1 MILIMQTPGGHAYHC
16 FRKSLLY
23 HFCVDISW
31 VTFRDRLMSK
41 FQGNFS
47 GVIYLLRGLD
57 STMNKTAFWNILH
70 KWAGKRR
77 ECLWNKLLFCFEI
90 GYHIA

>member
-1 MILIMQTPGGHAYHC
+1 MDIL
-16 FRKSLLY
+16 
-23 HFCVDISW
+23 W
-31 VTFRDRLMSK
+31 VAFSDRLMSK

-57 STMNKTAFWNILH
+57 FTMNKTAFWNILH

-77 ECLWNKLLFCFEI
+77 EYFWNKLQFCFET
-90 GYHIA
+90 GYHVAWDDLILAI